1 MMRLQPP
8 LARPVVLAALLLLVA
23 ASAAIAQ
30 NTAKNPTPAPDAPGQ
45 NAIEGLDVSADG
57 GKVTLKLKLKDAL
70 ANPPANFSLVNPPR
84 IAFDFP
90 NTVNALGKNALDIN
104 EGDVKSVRIG
114 ESGGRT
120 RLVLSLNKSMKYNA
134 TVEGQNL
141 VITLQGAAG
150 ATAAAPAEPTHFA
163 DAKPAPQP
171 HSVRNIEFKRGRNG
185 EGQVVID
192 LSDVGTGID
201 LKQQGKTIVVDLL
214 QTELPLALERR
225 FDVTDFGTPVEFME
239 ATAQGNSTRVV
250 IQARGRWEQSAYQT
264 DNRLIVEVK
273 PISEQQPQA
282 KAKTGYTGEKL
293 SLNFQNVEVRAVLQ
307 VIADFTG
314 LNIITSDTVSGNLT
328 LRLKDVPW
336 DQALDIILQAKGLD
350 ERKLGNVVWIAP
362 RDEIATKEKL
372 ALEAQQQI
380 SELEPLRTEAF
391 QLNYQKAE
399 AVQKLISDAT
409 QKVLSKRG
417 SAVVD
422 ARTNTLF
429 VQDTPT
435 KLEEIRGLIKQID
448 VAVKQVQIESRIV
461 EATDSFNKNLGARL
475 GIFTMA
481 QTNTANAYGQGNVK
495 VVPGGN
501 VNSLGVQTNQAQNY
515 PQSFFPDSFS
525 VNLPA
530 AAIAGSPAGQFGY
543 TIFNAAATRFLN
555 LEISALQS
563 DQRGKIISS
572 PRVVTANNVE
582 ANISQGTQIPYQQA
596 TSSGATSITFQNAVL
611 SLKVKPQI
619 TPDDHVMMNIEVHKD
634 SVGQTTVAG
643 PAIDTKQVNT
653 QVLVEDGGTVSIGGI
668 YSQELNKTVNKV
680 PLLGDIPILGM
691 FFRQETSTNNRTE
704 LLIFVTPR
712 IMRENLTAR

>member
-1 MMRLQPP
+1 MGQPV
-8 LARPVVLAALLLLVA
+8 LARSLAFAAALVLLGAMPAL
-23 ASAAIAQ
+23 AQ
-30 NTAKNPTPAPDAPGQ
+30 NGARAPAAAPPSGQ
-45 NAIEGLDVSADG
+45 NAVEGIDVTPET
-57 GKVTLKLKLKDAL
+57 GKVTIKVKLKEPL
-70 ANPPANFSLVNPPR
+70 ANPPASFSLANPPR

-90 NTVNALGKNALDIN
+90 NTVNALGKSSQDVN
-104 EGDVKSVRIG
+104 ESEVKSIRIG

-120 RLVLSLNKSMKYNA
+120 RVVLNLNRSLKYNA
-134 TVEGQNL
+134 ALEGQNV
-141 VITLQGAAG
+141 VITLSS
-150 ATAAAPAEPTHFA
+150 ATAAASSSVSAEPTHFA
-163 DAKPAPQP
+163 DAKPTAQP
-171 HSVRNIEFKRGRNG
+171 HSVRNIDFKRGRNG
-185 EGQVVID
+185 EGQIIID

-201 LKQQGKTIVVDLL
+201 LKQQGKTVIVELL

-225 FDVTDFGTPVEFME
+225 FDVNDFGTPVEFME

-264 DNRLIVEVK
+264 DNRFIVEVK
-273 PISEQQPQA
+273 PLTEQQAAA
-282 KAKTGYTGEKL
+282 KPKAGYTGEKL

-350 ERKLGNVVWIAP
+350 ARKTGNVVWIAP

-380 SELEPLRTEAF
+380 SDLEPIRTESF

-399 AVQKLISDAT
+399 AMQKLISDAS

-435 KLEEIRGLIKQID
+435 KLDEIRALIKQID
-448 VAVKQVQIESRIV
+448 IAIRQVLIESRIV
-461 EATDSFNKNLGARL
+461 EATDTFNKNLGARL
-475 GIFTMA
+475 GMIHVGPDA
-481 QTNTANAYGQGNVK
+481 GYGGSK
-495 VVPGGN
+495 VRVSPGGSAK
-501 VNSLGVQTNQAQNY
+501 SLGVQTGQAEDY
-515 PQSFFPDSFS
+515 SESFFPDSFS

-530 AAIAGSPAGQFGY
+530 GGIGGAAAGQFGFSL
-543 TIFNAAATRFLN
+543 FNRAATRFLN

-563 DQRGKIISS
+563 DGKGKVISN
-572 PRVVTANNVE
+572 PRVITADNVE
-582 ANISQGTQIPYQQA
+582 AIIEQGTEIPYQQA
-596 TSSGATSITFQNAVL
+596 SSSGATSISFRKATL
-611 SLKVKPQI
+611 SLKVTPQI
-619 TPDDHVMMNIEVHKD
+619 TPDDNVIMKLEVHKD
-634 SVGQTTVAG
+634 SVGQNTTAG
-643 PAIDTKQVNT
+643 PSIDTKQVST
-653 QVLVEDGGTVSIGGI
+653 QVLVENGGTVSIGGI
-668 YSQELNKTVNKV
+668 FTQDENRTVTKV
-680 PLLGDIPILGM
+680 PLLGDIPIVGLL
-691 FFRQETSTNNRTE
+691 FKQESNTNERRE

-712 IMRENLTAR
+712 ILRESLSSR

>member
-1 MMRLQPP
+1 MMRLPT
-8 LARPVVLAALLLLVA
+8 LVGSIVLAASLLLAGADATL
-23 ASAAIAQ
+23 AQ
-30 NTAKNPTPAPDAPGQ
+30 NGSKSATPGPSTLGQ
-45 NAIEGLDVSADG
+45 NAIEGLDVSPEA
-57 GKVTLKLKLKDAL
+57 GKVTIKLKLKDPL

-84 IAFDFP
+84 VAFDFP
-90 NTVNALGKNALDIN
+90 NTVNALGKTAVDIN

-120 RLVLSLNKSMKYNA
+120 RLVLSLNKSLKYDT
-134 TVEGQNL
+134 TVEGQTV
-141 VITLQGAAG
+141 VITLKGATG
-150 ATAAAPAEPTHFA
+150 ATAAAAAEPTHFA
-163 DAKPAPQP
+163 DAKPTPQP

-201 LKQQGKTIVVDLL
+201 LKQQGKTVIVELL
-214 QTELPLALERR
+214 QTDLPVALERR

-239 ATAQGNSTRVV
+239 ATAQGNSSRIV

-273 PISEQQPQA
+273 PISEQQPQV

-314 LNIITSDTVSGNLT
+314 LNIVTSDTVSGNLT

-350 ERKLGNVVWIAP
+350 ARKTGNVVWIAP

-380 SELEPLRTEAF
+380 SDLEPLRTESF
-391 QLNYQKAE
+391 QLNYQKAD
-399 AVQKLISDAT
+399 AVQKLISDSS

-435 KLEEIRGLIKQID
+435 KLEEIRVLIKQID
-448 VAVKQVQIESRIV
+448 VAVKQVMIESRIV
-461 EATDSFNKNLGARL
+461 EASDTFQKNVGARL
-475 GIFTMA
+475 GIT
-481 QTNTANAYGQGNVK
+481 TAGTQNGYGGGK
-495 VVPGGN
+495 VMVMPGGN
-501 VNSLGVQTNQAQNY
+501 VNSLGVQSGQTQNY

-530 AAIAGSPAGQFGY
+530 AAIAGTPAGQFGY
-543 TIFNAAATRFLN
+543 TLFNRAATRFLN
-555 LEISALQS
+555 LEITALQS
-563 DQRGKIISS
+563 DGKGKVISS
-572 PRVVTANNVE
+572 PRVITADNVE
-582 ANISQGTQIPYQQA
+582 ANIEQGTEIPYQQA
-596 TSSGATSITFQNAVL
+596 SSSGATSISFRKATL

-619 TPDDHVMMNIEVHKD
+619 TPDDNVYMTLDVHKD
-634 SVGQTTVAG
+634 SRGADTVAG
-643 PAIDTKQVNT
+643 PAIDTKQVTT
-653 QVLVEDGGTVSIGGI
+653 QVLVENGGTVSIGGI
-668 YSQELNKTVNKV
+668 YIQDLEKTINKV

-691 FFRQETSTNNRTE
+691 FFRQESTTNNRTE

-712 IMRENLTAR
+712 ILRDNLTNR

>member
-1 MMRLQPP
+1 MMRLQPL
-8 LARPVVLAALLLLVA
+8 LASSVVLAASLVLLA
-23 ASAAIAQ
+23 AYPASAQ
-30 NTAKNPTPAPDAPGQ
+30 NAAKTVSPAPDAAGQ
-45 NAIEGLDVSADG
+45 NAIEGLDVSPET
-57 GKVTLKLKLKDAL
+57 GKVTIKLKLKDAL

-84 IAFDFP
+84 VAFDFP
-90 NTVNALGKNALDIN
+90 NTVNALGKTVVDIN

-120 RLVLSLNKSMKYNA
+120 RLVLSLNKSLKYDT
-134 TVEGQNL
+134 TVDGQTV
-141 VITLQGAAG
+141 VITLKGAAG
-150 ATAAAPAEPTHFA
+150 GVAAAAAEPTHFA

-185 EGQVVID
+185 EGQVIID

-201 LKQQGKTIVVDLL
+201 LKQQGKTVVVDLL
-214 QTELPLALERR
+214 QTDLPVALERR
-225 FDVTDFGTPVEFME
+225 FDVTDFGTPVEFMD
-239 ATAQGNSTRVV
+239 ATAQGNSSRIV

-273 PISEQQPQA
+273 PISEQQPQP

-314 LNIITSDTVSGNLT
+314 LNIVTSDTVSGNLT

-350 ERKLGNVVWIAP
+350 ARKTGNVVWIAP

-372 ALEAQQQI
+372 ALEAQAQI
-380 SELEPLRTEAF
+380 SDLEPLRTESF

-399 AVQKLISDAT
+399 SVQKLISDAS

-435 KLEEIRGLIKQID
+435 KLEEIRALVKQID
-448 VAVKQVQIESRIV
+448 VPVRQVQIESRIV
-461 EATDSFNKNLGARL
+461 EATDSFNKTLGARL
-475 GIFTMA
+475 GLFTQGA
-481 QTNTANAYGQGNVK
+481 ANGYGGGNIK

-501 VNSLGVQTNQAQNY
+501 SNSLGVQTGQAQNY

-530 AAIAGSPAGQFGY
+530 AAIAGTPAGQFGY
-543 TIFNAAATRFLN
+543 TIFNSAATRFLN
-555 LEISALQS
+555 LEISALQADS
-563 DQRGKIISS
+563 RGKIISS

-582 ANISQGTQIPYQQA
+582 ANIQQGTQIPYQQA
-596 TSSGATSITFQNAVL
+596 SSSGATSISFQNAVL

-634 SVGQTTVAG
+634 SVGQPTVAG

-668 YSQELNKTVNKV
+668 YTQDVEHSVNKV
-680 PLLGDIPILGM
+680 PLLGDLPIIGM
-691 FFRQETSTNNRTE
+691 FFKQSQDSNTRTE

-712 IMRENLTAR
+712 ILRDNLTSR

>member
-1 MMRLQPP
+1 MMRLPP
-8 LARPVVLAALLLLVA
+8 LLVNSVVLAASLLLVGA
-23 ASAAIAQ
+23 GAVFAQ
-30 NTAKNPTPAPDAPGQ
+30 NAAKTATPTPSASGQ
-45 NAIEGLDVSADG
+45 NAIEGLDVSPET
-57 GKVTLKLKLKDAL
+57 GKVTIKLKLKDAL
-70 ANPPANFSLVNPPR
+70 ASPPANFSLVNPPR
-84 IAFDFP
+84 VAFDFP
-90 NTVNALGKNALDIN
+90 NTLNALGKSVVDIN
-104 EGDVKSVRIG
+104 EGDVKSLRIG

-120 RLVLSLNKSMKYNA
+120 RLVLSLNKSLKYDA
-134 TVEGQNL
+134 TVDGQTV
-141 VITLQGAAG
+141 VITLKSAPAVSAG
-150 ATAAAPAEPTHFA
+150 APAEPTHFA
-163 DAKPAPQP
+163 EAKPAPQP

-201 LKQQGKTIVVDLL
+201 LKQQGKTIIVDLL
-214 QTELPLALERR
+214 QTDLPVALERR

-239 ATAQGNSTRVV
+239 ATAQGNNSRIVV
-250 IQARGRWEQSAYQT
+250 QARGRWEQSAYQT

-273 PISEQQPQA
+273 PISEQQQQA

-314 LNIITSDTVSGNLT
+314 LNIVTSDTVSGNLT

-350 ERKLGNVVWIAP
+350 ARKTGNVVWIAP

-380 SELEPLRTEAF
+380 SELEPLRTESF

-399 AVQKLISDAT
+399 AVQKLISDPA

-435 KLEEIRGLIKQID
+435 KLDEIRALIKQID
-448 VAVKQVQIESRIV
+448 VSVRQVQIESRIV
-461 EATDSFNKNLGARL
+461 EASDSFNKTLGARL
-475 GIFTMA
+475 GMFTSG
-481 QTNTANAYGQGNVK
+481 TANGYGNGNVK
-495 VVPGGN
+495 FIPGGN
-501 VNSLGVQTNQAQNY
+501 VNSLGVQTGQAQNY

-530 AAIAGSPAGQFGY
+530 AAIAGTPAGQFGY
-543 TIFNAAATRFLN
+543 SIFNSAGTRFLN
-555 LEISALQS
+555 LEISALQA
-563 DQRGKIISS
+563 DQKGKIISS
-572 PRVVTANNVE
+572 PRVITANNVE
-582 ANISQGTQIPYQQA
+582 ANIQQGTQIPYQQA
-596 TSSGATSITFQNAVL
+596 SSSGATSISFQNAVL

-634 SVGQTTVAG
+634 SVGQNTVAG

-668 YSQELNKTVNKV
+668 YTQDVEHSLNKV
-680 PLLGDIPILGM
+680 PLLGDIPIIGM
-691 FFRQETSTNNRTE
+691 FFRQTQDSNTRTE

-712 IMRENLTAR
+712 ILRDNLTSR